1 MPEPAEISLL
11 DRVKIQADVLVPLVR
26 ALEAELGRAAAHRI
40 VGDALSEH
48 FRVQARAH
56 WDAVDHDL
64 PVFMREW
71 SARSDTEKALTTTF
85 LRVDDEHID
94 FDVTDCQ
101 YARFWHELGAPDIGF
116 LLQCSA
122 DFAVDGAVDPLHLTR
137 TQTRMQGASHC
148 DFRFTIDP
156 TTAEEST

>member
-1 MPEPAEISLL
+1 MSLL
-11 DRVKIQADVLVPLVR
+11 DRVKIQAEILVPLVR
-26 ALEAELGRAAAHRI
+26 SLEAELGREEAHRI
-40 VGDALSEH
+40 VGGALREH
-48 FRVQARAH
+48 FQAQARAR
-56 WDAVDHDL
+56 WDAVGHDL

-71 SARSDTEKALTTTF
+71 SARSGTKEALTTTF
-85 LRVDDEHID
+85 LRVDEEHID

-122 DFAVDGAVDPLHLTR
+122 DFAVDGAVDPLHLRR

-148 DFRFTIDP
+148 DFRFTIDR
-156 TTAEEST
+156 TTEVESA